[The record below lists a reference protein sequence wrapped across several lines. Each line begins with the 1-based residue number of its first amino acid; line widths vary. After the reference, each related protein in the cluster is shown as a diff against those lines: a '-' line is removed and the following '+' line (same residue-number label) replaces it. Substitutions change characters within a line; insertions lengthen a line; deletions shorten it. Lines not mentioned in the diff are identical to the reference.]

1 MTWRGSIQGSLSPS
15 PPDTSGARTHA
26 EEGSSPDPLYVHQVV
41 ESLCGLVRRRSTQ
54 EGPRGLHKTYSTSST
69 GWRSGRRSTAQLGE
83 LREDLGHFVEQY
95 NTDRP
100 HQGRWC
106 YGKTPMQTFVDSVS
120 LAREKMLVA

>member
-1 MTWRGSIQGSLSPS
+1 MGWLDGAQLKRGRA
-15 PPDTSGARTHA
+15 DFT
-26 EEGSSPDPLYVHQVV
+26 
-41 ESLCGLVRRRSTQ
+41 RR
-54 EGPRGLHKTYSTSST
+54 YSTSST
-69 GWRSGRRSTAQLGE
+69 RWRSGRRSTAQLGE